1 MKIFKLVKYSIL
13 AIALSLGTMGCKKEK
28 GPVGP
33 SGPSGQDGTDGSD
46 GTDGTDGNADVKSY
60 IFIKP
65 LWVDEPIAHW
75 MDIDMSSILTAE
87 MIKNDVILGYVK
99 GRAYSL
105 INPIPGVV
113 STGSTDQQYK
123 VNIFNNGSGI
133 YRIVSYEL
141 DGSFTPSADL
151 KKLDW
156 VKVVIIKASET
167 TTTTGNGMI
176 IHGKDAVLKQLQN
189 ANVDINNYE
198 EVCNYYGISA
208 E

>member
-1 MKIFKLVKYSIL
+1 MKIFKLVNYSIL

-33 SGPSGQDGTDGSD
+33 SGPSGQDGTDGS
-46 GTDGTDGNADVKSY
+46 DGTDGNADVKSY

-99 GRAYSL
+99 GKAYSL
-105 INPIPGVV
+105 INPIPGLV

-123 VNIFNNGSGI
+123 VNIFNDGF
-133 YRIVSYEL
+133 YRIVSYEK

-176 IHGKDAVLKQLQN
+176 IHGKDAVLMELEK
-189 ANVDINNYE
+189 ASVDINNYE